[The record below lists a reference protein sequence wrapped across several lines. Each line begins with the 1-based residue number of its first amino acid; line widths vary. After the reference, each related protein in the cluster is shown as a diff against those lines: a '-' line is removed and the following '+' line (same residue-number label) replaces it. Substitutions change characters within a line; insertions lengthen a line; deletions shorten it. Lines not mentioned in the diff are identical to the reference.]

1 MKYIMIKNDN
11 NDLISF
17 GLDDGNYAP
26 AVQIDQTLTIEDE
39 KIALPK
45 INNFLLDLE
54 TKSNAQIAAKAAL
67 LQRLGITADEAA
79 LLLS

>member
-1 MKYIMIKNDN
+1 MKYIMIKNSKN
-11 NDLISF
+11 ELISF

-45 INNFLLDLE
+45 INAFLLDLE
-54 TKSNAQIAAKAAL
+54 KKSNAQIADKAAL
-67 LQRLGITADEAA
+67 FTRLGITADEGT